1 MKRILVISISAL
13 LLCAC
18 GTKQSQQQ
26 CPYSEDTF
34 VIHGSLL
41 KDVDSMEYYNA
52 LAAQGDARAQYIMAA
67 SYYCTAQVQPLPV
80 GITRVRTRA
89 VADSLLQAAADQGY
103 KPAIATIQCFSD
115 CEQQGD

>member
-1 MKRILVISISAL
+1 MRKLLFIFTAAL

-18 GTKQSQQQ
+18 GTKQTQQQ

-41 KDVDSMEYYNA
+41 KNVDSMEYYNA

-67 SYYCTAQVQPLPV
+67 SYYCNAEVQPLPV

-89 VADSLLQAAADQGY
+89 EADSLLDAAAAQGY
-103 KPAIATIQCFSD
+103 KPAINTRECFRE
-115 CEQQGD
+115 CRGEE